1 MDAPPLISVLKRL
14 AEARCGPQRL
24 DLPPDLRPETA
35 LEAIREVVRVL
46 DPDIALSIEQGSLEA
61 ARVHIDGASRGNPG
75 PAGIGIAIF
84 DPVGGLRERIHES
97 IGEATNNVAEYRAL
111 LAALDRALALGIQEL
126 EVRSDSE
133 LLVRQLQGKY
143 QVKHPG
149 LKPLFAAARE
159 RIARLR
165 RFRIQHVPREQN
177 AEADALANQG
187 IDEAAQVAL
196 ARAREDWR

>member
-1 MDAPPLISVLKRL
+1 VDAPPLISVLKRL

-24 DLPPDLRPETA
+24 DLPPDLRPESA

>member
-24 DLPPDLRPETA
+24 DLPPDLHPESA

-84 DPVGGLRERIHES
+84 DPEGGLRERIHES

-187 IDEAAQVAL
+187 IDEAAQAAL

>member
-1 MDAPPLISVLKRL
+1 VDAPPLISVLKRL

-84 DPVGGLRERIHES
+84 DPEGGLRERIHES

-187 IDEAAQVAL
+187 IDEAAQAAL

>member
-84 DPVGGLRERIHES
+84 DPEGGLRERIHES

-187 IDEAAQVAL
+187 IDEAAQAAL